1 MKAIRMII
9 LALVLMMA
17 SAASAQAVY
26 NSSGSRCGTIEN
38 NGTVRNSSG
47 ASVGKFDSDG
57 TIRNSSGS
65 SIGRL
70 DSDGTV
76 RNSSGSSIGRAQSIP
91 REWVAAYFFFFPFY

>member
-47 ASVGKFDSDG
+47 SSVGKFDSDG

-65 SIGRL
+65 SIGR
-70 DSDGTV
+70 
-76 RNSSGSSIGRAQSIP
+76 AQYIP